1 VSRCGRRAATSAAEG
16 GGGAAG
22 PGLAVGLFAPLL
34 LASVA
39 VGAVAGGV
47 IGTFAGRRV
56 EQDMHGRSDS

>member
-1 VSRCGRRAATSAAEG
+1 MRPMPNAAMLSLWPNTT
-16 GGGAAG
+16 
-22 PGLAVGLFAPLL
+22 PPL

>member
-1 VSRCGRRAATSAAEG
+1 VSRCGRRAATSAAED
-16 GGGAAG
+16 GAAG
-22 PGLAVGLFAPLL
+22 PELAVGLFAPLL

-47 IGTFAGRRV
+47 IGTFAGHRV